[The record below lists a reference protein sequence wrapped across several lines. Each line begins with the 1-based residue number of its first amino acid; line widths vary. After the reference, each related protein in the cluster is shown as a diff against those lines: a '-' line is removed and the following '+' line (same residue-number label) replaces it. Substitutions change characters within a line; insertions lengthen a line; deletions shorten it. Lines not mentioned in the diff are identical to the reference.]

1 MLKISV
7 IIPSYNQA
15 SYLEESIQS
24 VLNQNYPNLEII
36 IIDGNSTDNSI
47 EIIKEYQ
54 KHLTYWVSE
63 KDSGQSEAIN
73 KGFQI
78 AKGEIVTWLCSDDL
92 YTNGALHKVN
102 EVFSTLP
109 GDVGLIH
116 GSSII
121 FTEKKI
127 IRLNKGTE
135 DDSLENILSGMT
147 FPQPS
152 TFFRRSLLEK
162 TGPLDLNLHFGMD
175 YDLFSKFAIISK
187 FQHIDY
193 CFSKY
198 RLHPESKTVSAVSK
212 FIDDWSK
219 VFVSIIQAAEY
230 NSMIE
235 IINNLD
241 IKIEGNESTYQFFKK
256 HLKTE
261 NIDQEK
267 FLYKFLCFV
276 LKYDYES
283 KRFDRA
289 AKIAKYLR
297 KELHTYLI
305 HDPEIRRIVWRTFLP
320 PNLLIIARKI
330 SRSLFYR

>member
-1 MLKISV
+1 
-7 IIPSYNQA
+7 
-15 SYLEESIQS
+15 
-24 VLNQNYPNLEII
+24 
-36 IIDGNSTDNSI
+36 
-47 EIIKEYQ
+47 
-54 KHLTYWVSE
+54 
-63 KDSGQSEAIN
+63 
-73 KGFQI
+73 
-78 AKGEIVTWLCSDDL
+78 
-92 YTNGALHKVN
+92 
-102 EVFSTLP
+102 
-109 GDVGLIH
+109 
-116 GSSII
+116 
-121 FTEKKI
+121 
-127 IRLNKGTE
+127 
-135 DDSLENILSGMT
+135 
-147 FPQPS
+147 
-152 TFFRRSLLEK
+152 
-162 TGPLDLNLHFGMD
+162 MD

-297 KELHTYLI
+297 KELYTYLR
-305 HDPEIRRIVWRTFLP
+305 HDTEIRRIVWRTFLP